1 MILDVNS
8 FTALFDALAEAMTAN
23 KEELIRLD
31 AIAGDGD
38 LGLSMMDGFNSI
50 RKYAQEANTDDLGM
64 FFYNSGK
71 TMNEHASSS
80 LGTLIS
86 SGFMSAGKAF
96 RGKTS
101 MTGCELAAFL
111 EAFENGVIARG
122 KSKVG
127 EKTFLDGFDPAV
139 QVMKENADEASVPT
153 SLAKAA
159 VAAQNGS
166 ASTVGMLAVW
176 GRAARRGEDSRQ
188 LLDPGS
194 VVASIMISTLTDCFA
209 PGK

>member
-1 MILDVNS
+1 MVLDVNS
-8 FTALFDALAEAMTAN
+8 FIKLYDAWAEAMTAS
-23 KEELIRLD
+23 KDELIRLD

-38 LGLSMMDGFNSI
+38 LGLAMMDGFHAIQN
-50 RKYAQEANTDDLGM
+50 YAKSADTDDLGM

-96 RGKTS
+96 RGRKE

-111 EAFENGVIARG
+111 EAFENGIIARG

-139 QVMKENADEASVPT
+139 KVMKGNPDEASVGT

-159 VAAQNGS
+159 IAAQNGS

-188 LLDPGS
+188 ILDPGS
-194 VVASIMISTLTDCFA
+194 VVASIMISTLAEFFTSD
-209 PGK
+209 K

>member
-8 FTALFDALAEAMTAN
+8 FIELYDDWADAMIAN
-23 KEELIRLD
+23 KDELIRLD

-38 LGLSMMDGFNSI
+38 LGLAMMDGFNAI
-50 RKYAQEANTDDLGM
+50 QEYAQRANTTDLGM

-71 TMNEHASSS
+71 TMNERASSS

-96 RGKTS
+96 KGRTEMS
-101 MTGCELAAFL
+101 GCELALFL
-111 EAFENGVIARG
+111 EAFENGIIDRG
-122 KSKVG
+122 GSKVG

-139 QVMKENADEASVPT
+139 QIMKENTDEESVGT
-153 SLAKAA
+153 ALAKAA
-159 VAAQNGS
+159 IAAQNGS

-176 GRAARRGEDSRQ
+176 GRAARRGEASRQ
-188 LLDPGS
+188 ILDPGS
-194 VVASIMISTLTDCFA
+194 VVASIMVSTMADYFT
-209 PGK
+209 GNK

>member
-1 MILDVNS
+1 MILNVNS
-8 FTALFDALAEAMTAN
+8 FAKLYDAWAEAMVEN
-23 KEELIRLD
+23 KDELIRLD

-38 LGLSMMDGFNSI
+38 LGLSMMDGFHAIQN
-50 RKYAQEANTDDLGM
+50 YAKSADTDDLGM

-96 RGKTS
+96 RGKKEMS
-101 MTGCELAAFL
+101 GSELGAFL

-139 QVMKENADEASVPT
+139 KVMKETADETSVST
-153 SLAKAA
+153 ALAKAA

-188 LLDPGS
+188 ILDPGS
-194 VVASIMISTLTDCFA
+194 VVASIMISTMADCFA
-209 PGK
+209 SDK